1 MVKNKLQEVE
11 SKASL
16 FSMIENGALI
26 LTVNKRLARYIQ
38 EIYDKEQSGKGKL
51 TWDTPDIYMVST
63 WIANLFQGLSD
74 KPILSQE
81 QAHYIWEDI
90 ISNDNVDIMH
100 PHEGVTRVAEAYQ
113 IIHDY
118 LLALPDDNIFTE
130 EVERFSRWKRI
141 FEDICNK
148 KGFVPME
155 KVTEKVIQ
163 AIQARKIIP
172 HRQVMF
178 CGFDEIK
185 PVYKSLIDTLEKT
198 GSNIIFW
205 YPCAPVRNKPC
216 LVQPSCPEEEVSYV
230 ARWVRSLIEK
240 GEKDIAVV
248 VPKLGFYRSLIER
261 IFAEELAPESV
272 LPDHSEVMPFNIS
285 LGLPLKSTGLI
296 DIALKVLECDIRKT
310 PIEVISALLRSPYL
324 GDSWEEMGEWAIL
337 DLELRK
343 LNRLN
348 LSFKDIINTAEKKN
362 SGKRFARILHSIIEL
377 RRSQPA
383 EAYPGYWAR
392 YFYNLL
398 RSLKWP
404 GPRTLDSIEYQTI
417 GSWHDLLDTF
427 TSLDDIASPMLK
439 QKAIDLLKWFACT
452 RIFQPESRQGYIQI
466 MGILEASGM
475 TFDHL
480 WILGMYEDAMP
491 SSPRPN
497 PFLPISLQKAS
508 GVEHSSVE
516 KELDFARRVMDRLYS
531 SSSHIIASCPK
542 QKDGQDISPSWFVMS
557 LEDAP
562 IEELPESS
570 LISKMMGISKGR
582 LESIEDYKISP
593 LKTTGVIKGGA
604 KILKDQAMCP
614 FRAFAYHRL
623 MAETPEIPESG
634 ILVKD
639 RGTVIHMA
647 LEYIWKEL
655 KSSKVLDTHDHI
667 EDIIEDAVY
676 YALKKYL
683 QDRKGSSYFE
693 IEAKRTRQL
702 LREWLDLE
710 KTRPPFKIQA
720 TEEKD
725 NITIGGLPVRIKID
739 RIDQLQDGKY
749 LLIDYKTGEV
759 NKKDWYKDRLTEPQ
773 LPLYALNVKGL
784 KGITFAKIKP
794 GGCKFTGIMD
804 GPECFSNISPFTHG
818 TENKYESWRDL
829 ILEWEAKLKG
839 LAKEFIEGR
848 ADVCPVDEENT
859 CRLCKLQPL
868 CRITD
873 KTYAEG

>member
-324 GDSWEEMGEWAIL
+324 GYSWEEMSERAIL

-497 PFLPISLQKAS
+497 PFLP
-508 GVEHSSVE
+508 
-516 KELDFARRVMDRLYS
+516 
-531 SSSHIIASCPK
+531 
-542 QKDGQDISPSWFVMS
+542 
-557 LEDAP
+557 
-562 IEELPESS
+562 
-570 LISKMMGISKGR
+570 
-582 LESIEDYKISP
+582 
-593 LKTTGVIKGGA
+593 TTGVIKGGA

-614 FRAFAYHRL
+614 FRAFAHHRL

-784 KGITFAKIKP
+784 KVITFAKIKP
-794 GGCKFTGIMD
+794 GECKFTGIMD